1 MAQHEETKIIRR
13 FFNMGQPQTFGKG
26 EIILG
31 NDAEP
36 DGVYYLSDGYVKAF
50 SISDNGDEFLHII
63 FGHDELFPMMWAY
76 TGESSQSV
84 YYQTLSNAV
93 TWRISREWFTTLVS
107 TNPSLCF
114 ALSIQMARQFQV
126 FVDRVENLEYKK
138 ASERVAY
145 RLLFLASRFGIRTG
159 EKIIIDTPITH
170 ETLANTINLTRETV
184 SRQIEKLEREHIV
197 RTAPRHFTIMDI
209 PALMNKISRPNN
221 IKNWG
226 L

>member
-1 MAQHEETKIIRR
+1 MAQHEETKTIRR
-13 FFNMGQPQTFGKG
+13 FFTMGQPLTFGKG

-31 NDAEP
+31 NDPEP
-36 DGVYYLSDGYVKAF
+36 DGVYFISDGYVKAF
-50 SISDNGDEFLHII
+50 SIGDNGDEFLHLI

-76 TGESSQSV
+76 TGESSVSS
-84 YYQTLSNAV
+84 YYQALSNTV

-107 TNPSLCF
+107 TNPTLSY
-114 ALSIQMARQFQV
+114 ALSVQMARQFQV

-138 ASERVAY
+138 AGERVAY
-145 RLLFLASRFGIRTG
+145 RLLFLASRFGIRTDEG
-159 EKIIIDTPITH
+159 IAIDTPITH

-184 SRQIEKLEREHIV
+184 SRQVEKLEKEEIV
-197 RTAPRHFTIMDI
+197 RTTPRRFVILDV
-209 PALMNKISRPNN
+209 PRLMSKFSRPNN